1 MNLDQRAGRAADG
14 LKSSISGHPL
24 LMMTSSPGP
33 LPLFPKVLSFA
44 GAFGL
49 VIIVGLTVFQTNMF
63 ASDEAETAETT
74 PTTVASTSTTEPATV
89 TTVAAIPS
97 VPPEGGEPG
106 PIEQSGEIPPVAPPD
121 TVPPELVVTSPAD
134 GEHLKDTAVA
144 FAGRTE
150 PGAIVM
156 AGPYE
161 ATVSEDG
168 EWSIVLILG
177 AGGNKASF
185 SATDA
190 AGNTSEAAIVV
201 FYDPPETTTTT
212 KPEAPP
218 SEWVFTAYATYGEC
232 AEIPPYDEYSGTAAP
247 GTTILVLSDYGS
259 GSTVANAEGAYW
271 VRVEFPTAPAGKA
284 FVVKVKN
291 ETTYEKYTFEFV
303 SVAK

>member
-1 MNLDQRAGRAADG
+1 MNLDQRAGHAVDG
-14 LKSSISGHPL
+14 LKSSVSGHPL
-24 LMMTSSPGP
+24 LMMRSSPGP

-49 VIIVGLTVFQTNMF
+49 VIVVGLMVFQTNMF

-74 PTTVASTSTTEPATV
+74 PTTLATASTTVPVTV

-97 VPPEGGEPG
+97 VPSEGGGPG
-106 PIEQSGEIPPVAPPD
+106 QTEQSGEIPSVD
-121 TVPPELVVTSPAD
+121 TVPPELVVTSPSD

-144 FAGRTE
+144 FAGHTE
-150 PGAIVM
+150 PGAVVM

-161 ATVSEDG
+161 ATVSEEG

-177 AGGNKASF
+177 EGGNKASF

-201 FYDPPETTTTT
+201 YYDPPATTTTT
-212 KPEAPP
+212 KPEPPP

-232 AEIPPYDEYSGTAAP
+232 AEIPPYDEYYGTAAP

-259 GSTVANAEGAYW
+259 GSTIANAEGAYW

-291 ETTYEKYTFEFV
+291 ETTFEKYTFEFV
-303 SVAK
+303 SVVK